1 MDQFSQEQ
9 IDQETMRH
17 SLAHILAMALL
28 HLYPNA
34 KIGIGPALE
43 NGFYYDVDAGVK
55 LVFKDLEKIEKEM
68 QKIISDNI
76 PFKQVSL
83 PKNQAF
89 EMLLQ
94 SGQIYKSELLQQ
106 IPDQEVSFFKT
117 ADFFDLCRGPHI
129 SSTGKAGYFKLM
141 KISPVHWLGQNSR
154 PRMQRIE
161 GIAFKDKQQ
170 LNEYLNYQKELS
182 QRDYR
187 KLGSKLKLLAF
198 SEDLGNN
205 LMIWLPKGNIVKDE
219 LKKHFLALLK
229 NLNFEYITTPSISK
243 FTLFREYFENDQAKK
258 EYLPPIK
265 TDRNEYLF
273 RKDSFYQHGVVY
285 KSLRHSY
292 KHLPIRFCEFLET
305 YYQNPS
311 ENYSDLINTQSIQS
325 NIYCPAEQIT
335 QELEL
340 CLQVIKDLFQFLNIK
355 TFQLIAKVPDSKI
368 EGRTADEAR
377 LAIEFMQKALSNQR
391 LVAKIATGQY
401 YNEGAEIGF
410 LMKNI
415 FGNLVNISSIKLDL
429 ITPQKEKLNFINKS
443 NHPETPAVIRFNL
456 IESFD
461 DLMKIL
467 IENTYG
473 VFPVWMAPV
482 QTIVIPISQKYNEPA
497 KEVYNTLIKAGLRV
511 QINSSDTTMQAKIRA
526 AESEN
531 IPYMLILGEK
541 ELRTSSVSI
550 RQRNGQELG
559 LIRVEEFIERI
570 QNEIAQKGF

>member
-28 HLYPNA
+28 RLYPNA
-34 KIGIGPALE
+34 KLGIGPAIE
-43 NGFYYDVDAGVK
+43 NGFYYDVDTGTK
-55 LVFKDLEKIEKEM
+55 LLFKDLEKLEKEM
-68 QKIISDNI
+68 HKIIAENV
-76 PFKQVSL
+76 PFKQVLL
-83 PKNQAF
+83 PKDQAF

-106 IPDQEVSFFKT
+106 VPDQEVSFFKT
-117 ADFFDLCRGPHI
+117 GDFFDLCRGPHI
-129 SSTGKAGYFKLM
+129 ASSGKAGFFKLI
-141 KISPVHWLGQNSR
+141 KISPVHWLGQKSR

-161 GIAFKDKQQ
+161 GVGFKTKQQ
-170 LNEYLNYQKELS
+170 LTEYLNYQKELS

-187 KLGSKLKLLAF
+187 KLGNKLKLLTF
-198 SEDLGNN
+198 SEELGNN
-205 LMIWLPKGNIVKDE
+205 LMIWLPKGNIIKEE
-219 LKKHFLALLK
+219 LKKHFIDMFKDLG
-229 NLNFEYITTPSISK
+229 FEYITTPSLSK

-258 EYLPPIK
+258 EYLPLIK

-285 KSLRHSY
+285 KSLRRSY

-311 ENYSDLINTQSIQS
+311 ENYADLTNTQSIQS
-325 NIYCPAEQIT
+325 HIYCTAGQIIT
-335 QELEL
+335 ELEL
-340 CLQVIKDLFQFLNIK
+340 CLQIVQDLFKFLNIK
-355 TFQLIAKVPDSKI
+355 SYQLIAKVPNPKDNSK
-368 EGRTADEAR
+368 TAAEAN
-377 LAIEFMQKALSNQR
+377 LAVEFMQKALSNQR

-415 FGNLVNISSIKLDL
+415 YGNLVNISNIKLDL
-429 ITPQKEKLNFINKS
+429 ITPQKEKLSFINKS

-461 DLMKIL
+461 NLMKIL
-467 IENTYG
+467 IEYSFG

-482 QTIVIPISQKYNEPA
+482 QTIIIPISQKYNEPA
-497 KEVYNTLIKAGLRV
+497 QEVYKTLIKSGLRV
-511 QINSSDTTMQAKIRA
+511 QINTKDEPMQAKIRS

-541 ELRTSSVSI
+541 ELKTSSVSI

-559 LIRVEEFIERI
+559 LIRVEEFTERI
-570 QNEIAQKGF
+570 RNEIAQKGF